1 MSTILRKLQRE
12 VFVLSLA
19 DKLDSAPDL
28 PGFES
33 SLIDDCAL
41 EVAVD
46 SGADLNTLFGLLD
59 ERGIRVLSLRNKANR
74 LEEMFMELV
83 DKKQVAGNQGG

>member
-1 MSTILRKLQRE
+1 MSAVLRKLQRE

-19 DKLDSAPDL
+19 DPLETTPKLA
-28 PGFES
+28 GFES
-33 SLIDDCAL
+33 SLIDDCQL

-46 SGADLNTLFGLLD
+46 SGTDINTLFRALD
-59 ERGIRVLSLRNKANR
+59 DRDIRVVSLRNKTNR

-83 DKKQVAGNQGG
+83 DNKQVAGS